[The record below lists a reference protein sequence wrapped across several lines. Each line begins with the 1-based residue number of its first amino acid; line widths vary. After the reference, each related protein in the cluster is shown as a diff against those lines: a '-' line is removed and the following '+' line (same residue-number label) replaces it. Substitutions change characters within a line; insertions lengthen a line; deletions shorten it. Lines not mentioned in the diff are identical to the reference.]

1 MSLPLVR
8 LAEHQAGI
16 GAAGSFR
23 YLPGWIL
30 GQKADGPCEAVNR
43 VLWDDVEANMDLLLQ
58 LGTGPSLTAD
68 RIRRLSYLDKE
79 RHALQRLRRRELR
92 ES

>member
-1 MSLPLVR
+1 VR

-30 GQKADGPCEAVNR
+30 GLKADGAYEAVNR
-43 VLWDDVEANMDLLLQ
+43 GLCDGVEANMELLLQ
-58 LGTGPSLTAD
+58 LGTGPSLTPD
-68 RIRRLSYLDKE
+68 RIRRLS
-79 RHALQRLRRRELR
+79 
-92 ES
+92 